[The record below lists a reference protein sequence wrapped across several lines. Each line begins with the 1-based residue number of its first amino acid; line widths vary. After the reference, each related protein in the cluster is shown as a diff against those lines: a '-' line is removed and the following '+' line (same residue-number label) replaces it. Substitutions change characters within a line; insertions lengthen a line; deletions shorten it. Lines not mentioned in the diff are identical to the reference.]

1 MGYLEKNKIKIFSFI
16 LSVLVILV
24 HSINMPP
31 IYKIFSFEN
40 IFGIEYIGSIAAPGF
55 FIISG
60 FLYFVNVNNND
71 KFEVIKN
78 KMIKRIHTIVLPF
91 LMWNSIYYMIKVIYE
106 LIITRVWTFDGNKFF
121 NAVFQYTE
129 SPHLWFL
136 YQLILLIIITPIIF
150 YVIKNKYTSI
160 LFFALVSIL
169 QIFNIKIYKLNND
182 ALIYFY
188 IGAMLSRVY
197 NENEYGIIN
206 KKASL
211 ITIPLSIGSFFIY
224 RLFMSMYFKGQNT
237 YNLGIYFLILM
248 RVFIVLSILFILDLF
263 IDYRKKYE
271 FTDYTFFIYCF
282 HYMVTRFMLLL
293 IYIFVFK
300 KNMDEG
306 TIPNVYI
313 SNIYFIFTAIFVT
326 FISVNV
332 AKILKNKL
340 PKYYNYLSGGR

>member
-1 MGYLEKNKIKIFSFI
+1 MGYLEKNKIKYFSFI

-60 FLYFVNVNNND
+60 FLFFVNIENND
-71 KFEVIKN
+71 KFIVIKN
-78 KMIKRIHTIVLPF
+78 KIVKRIHTVLLPF

-106 LIITRVWTFDGNKFF
+106 LILTRTWTFDGNKFF
-121 NAVFQYTE
+121 NAVFHFTE

-136 YQLILLIIITPIIF
+136 YQLILLIIITPILF
-150 YVIKNKYTSI
+150 YILKNKYFMI
-160 LFFALVSIL
+160 LFFIVISLMQIL
-169 QIFNIKIYKLNND
+169 NINIYKLNND

-188 IGAMLSRVY
+188 TGAMFSRIY
-197 NENEYGIIN
+197 KNNEFSLVN
-206 KKASL
+206 KKFTL
-211 ITIPLSIGSFFIY
+211 ITIPLSIGSYFIY
-224 RLFMSMYFKGQNT
+224 RLFMSMSFKGANT
-237 YNLGIYFLILM
+237 FNLGIYFLILM
-248 RVFIVLSILFILDLF
+248 RIFIVLSLFFIIDIF

-271 FTDYTFFIYCF
+271 FTEYSFFVYCF
-282 HYMVTRFMLLL
+282 HYLVTRFMLLL

-313 SNIYFIFTAIFVT
+313 SNIYFVFTGIFTTI
-326 FISVNV
+326 ISVSV
-332 AKILKNKL
+332 AKFLKNKF

>member
-60 FLYFVNVNNND
+60 FLFFVNANDND
-71 KFEVIKN
+71 KIVVIKN
-78 KMIKRIHTIVLPF
+78 KMVKRIHTVVIPF
-91 LMWNSIYYMIKVIYE
+91 LMWNSIYYIIKVIYE
-106 LIITRVWTFDGNKFF
+106 LIFTKTWTFDGNKFF
-121 NAVFQYTE
+121 NAVFNYTE

-150 YVIKNKYTSI
+150 YALKNKYICIS
-160 LFFALVSIL
+160 FFALISIL
-169 QIFNIKIYKLNND
+169 QIFNINIYKLNND

-188 IGAMLSRVY
+188 TGAMISRVY
-197 NENEYGIIN
+197 NHNEYSIIN

-211 ITIPLSIGSFFIY
+211 ITIPLSIGTFFIY
-224 RLFMSMYFKGQNT
+224 RLFMSLYFKGAHT
-237 YNLGIYFLILM
+237 YFLGVYFIILM
-248 RVFIVLSILFILDLF
+248 RIFIVLSVFFIIDLF
-263 IDYRKKYE
+263 VDYRKKYE
-271 FTDYTFFIYCF
+271 FVEYSFFVYCF
-282 HYMVTRFMLLL
+282 HYLVTRFMLLL

-313 SNIYFIFTAIFVT
+313 SNIYFVFTAVFVT
-326 FISVNV
+326 FVSVNIG
-332 AKILKNKL
+332 KLLKNKL